1 MATILHFTRISFI
14 DITGKSRQQE
24 ITGGLYSYSEHSS
37 EVLLAIYEAV

>member
-24 ITGGLYSYSEHSS
+24 ITGGQYSYS